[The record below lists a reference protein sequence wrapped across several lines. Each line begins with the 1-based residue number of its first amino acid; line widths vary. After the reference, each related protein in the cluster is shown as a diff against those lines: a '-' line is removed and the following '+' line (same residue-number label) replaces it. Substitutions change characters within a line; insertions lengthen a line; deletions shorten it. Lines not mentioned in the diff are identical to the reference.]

1 MGCSSVAKCH
11 RSINH
16 PIEISRKG
24 LGIPMWKWTQRVV
37 ITLIALAGVGAL
49 AMAAHRWGSEEPQGA
64 LAREVTTRKEIPAVP
79 VELVT
84 VQRGA
89 VAQTL
94 ELTGSFLP
102 RRRTMVVAE
111 VDGVIQSI
119 PRSPRKIEVE
129 IEGRTYSENLAL
141 DLGQPVS
148 QGDILIRL
156 DPTEYELELA
166 AANARLQKAQKD
178 LEDLLAWKRPEE
190 IRRLKAVREEA
201 LARAERAESD
211 FQRVKSL
218 IDQRATSQQEFE
230 RIQAELRSAWA
241 AVDRAEAE
249 LAEAEAGPTE
259 AEIAVARAL
268 VAQAEVDVKIKEDRL
283 KKTVIRAPYDAV
295 VVDRLVDEGERVTSQ
310 PRVELMELMDLSL
323 VVVQVG
329 VPERYLRRVDIGQW
343 VKVQAAGAVDPVPG
357 LIVLVN
363 EKVDHETRTFRV
375 RVAVENHERKFKAG
389 QFVKVAFEIDSSPDS
404 LVIPARSLVYSG
416 GQSQVFVYSGESQR
430 VFQRAVRLGLKGDG
444 VAEVIDGLAEGDRI
458 VLQNP
463 AVLAD
468 GMRVQPGASEQNV
481 AIRDQGG
488 VAAPGVAGGSR

>member
-1 MGCSSVAKCH
+1 MG
-11 RSINH
+11 
-16 PIEISRKG
+16 
-24 LGIPMWKWTQRVV
+24 KWTRRVLT
-37 ITLIALAGVGAL
+37 TLIVLAGIGTLALVARHWVSNEPQRALA
-49 AMAAHRWGSEEPQGA
+49 HQ
-64 LAREVTTRKEIPAVP
+64 TTARKEIPAMA
-79 VELVT
+79 VELASVR
-84 VQRGA
+84 RGT

-94 ELTGSFLP
+94 ELTGNFLP

-129 IEGRTYSENLAL
+129 IEGRKYSENLGL

-148 QGDILIRL
+148 EGDILVRL

-166 AANARLQKAQKD
+166 AAKARLLKSQKD

-190 IRRLKAVREEA
+190 ILRLKAVREEV

-230 RIQAELRSAWA
+230 RIQAERRSARA
-241 AVDRAEAE
+241 AVERAEAD

-259 AEIAVARAL
+259 AAIAVARAL
-268 VAQAEVDVKIKEDRL
+268 VAQAEVDVQIKEDRL

-295 VVDRLVDEGERVTSQ
+295 IVDRFVDQGERVTSQ

-323 VVVQVG
+323 VIVQVG
-329 VPERYLRRVDIGQW
+329 IPERYLGRVAIGQW
-343 VKVQAAGAVDPVPG
+343 VQVQAAGVVDPVPG

-363 EKVDHETRTFRV
+363 EKVDYETRTFRV

-389 QFVKVAFEIDSSPDS
+389 QFVKVAFEIDSSPNTP
-404 LVIPARSLVYSG
+404 VIPTRSLVYSG
-416 GQSQVFVYSGESQR
+416 GQPQVFVYNAESQR
-430 VFQRAVRLGLKGDG
+430 VSQRLIRVGLEGNG
-444 VAEVIDGLAEGDRI
+444 ITEVVGGLAEGDRI
-458 VLQNP
+458 VLHDP

-468 GMRVQPGASEQNV
+468 GMRVQPDASERPV
-481 AIRDQGG
+481 AHQDQKQVLAAG
-488 VAAPGVAGGSR
+488 VPGGSR